1 MGAVSDPVERPNPAV
16 DVHRLSPRTRAGRW
30 QAEFP
35 FGWDADDLVNRRQL
49 LRWSVG
55 VAGALFGMPGILA
68 RRGFARARTLGAP
81 REIIA
86 ADDLEIDGVHYFDYP
101 ETDDHAIL
109 LRLDEDRYVAYGGI
123 CTHLSCEVYWDPEA
137 HELLCPCH
145 NGRFEPETGE
155 VIAGPPP
162 RPLPV
167 IRLRNENGT
176 IYALEEVTRDV

>member
-1 MGAVSDPVERPNPAV
+1 MSDPVERLTA
-16 DVHRLSPRTRAGRW
+16 VHRLSPTDRAGRW

-55 VAGALFGMPGILA
+55 VAGALFGMTGILA
-68 RRGFARARTLGAP
+68 GLGFARARSRGEP

-86 ADDLEIDGVHYFDYP
+86 ADALEIDGVHYFDYP
-101 ETDDHAIL
+101 NTDDHAIL
-109 LRLDEDRYVAYGGI
+109 LRLDEDRFVAYGGI
-123 CTHLSCEVYWDPEA
+123 CTHLSCEVYWDAEA
-137 HELLCPCH
+137 RELICPCH
-145 NGRFEPETGE
+145 NGRFEPDTGE

-162 RPLPV
+162 RPLPI

-176 IYALEEVTRDV
+176 IVALEEVTRDV